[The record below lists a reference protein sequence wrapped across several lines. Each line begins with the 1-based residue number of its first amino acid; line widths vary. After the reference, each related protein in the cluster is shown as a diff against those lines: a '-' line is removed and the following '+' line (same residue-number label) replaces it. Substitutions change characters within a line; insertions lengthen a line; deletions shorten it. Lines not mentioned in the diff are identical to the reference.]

1 MSANLTPNT
10 DISPTTAPI
19 RRRQEERTALSDRL
33 LREAAISLLIE
44 RGIAGTTLAAIGERS
59 GYSRGLVTHRFG
71 SKAGLLAYIHDTVAA
86 QWTAHV
92 KDEVGESVGMEAL
105 RRVIRAVYGF
115 LVDEPDAMR
124 AMYLLRYA
132 SIDPSSEYRANVSK
146 VHRAQ
151 KRDVQRW
158 LEAGQVDGGINST
171 VQATLAAELF
181 CASLDG
187 LLYRWLVS
195 PEIPVE
201 KLHRQFSREVGLS
214 LGVPAAELNRRRRS
228 PDRRQSRD

>member
-1 MSANLTPNT
+1 MSANVTL
-10 DISPTTAPI
+10 TTAIPRASAPV

-33 LREAAISLLIE
+33 LREAAITLLIE
-44 RGIAGTTLAAIGERS
+44 RGIAGTTLAAIGERA

-71 SKAGLLAYIHDTVAA
+71 SKAGLLAYVHDTVAA

-92 KDEVGESVGMEAL
+92 KDAVGESVGMEAL
-105 RRVIRAVYGF
+105 RRVIEAVYGF
-115 LVDEPDAMR
+115 LVEEPDAMR

-158 LEAGQVDGGINST
+158 IEAGQSSDSINVG
-171 VQATLAAELF
+171 VQAALAAELF

-195 PEIPVE
+195 PEIPVS
-201 KLHRQFSREVGLS
+201 KLHQQFAREVSLT
-214 LGVPAAELNRRRRS
+214 LGVPVVELARRRR
-228 PDRRQSRD
+228 

>member
-1 MSANLTPNT
+1 MSVPLTLTVNGP
-10 DISPTTAPI
+10 SPPA

-33 LREAAISLLIE
+33 LKDAAIKLLIE
-44 RGIAGTTLAAIGERS
+44 GGIAGATLAAIGERS

-71 SKAGLLAYIHDTVAA
+71 SKAGLLAYVHDSIAA

-92 KDEVGESVGMEAL
+92 KNAVAETTGMDAL
-105 RRVIRAVYGF
+105 QRIITAVYGF
-115 LVDEPDAMR
+115 LEDEPDAMR

-158 LEAGQVDGGINST
+158 IEAGQGCGNLNGAVP
-171 VQATLAAELF
+171 AELAAELF

-201 KLHRQFSREVGLS
+201 ELHQQFAREVRLS
-214 LGVPAAELNRRRRS
+214 LGVTVAAPA
-228 PDRRQSRD
+228 

>member
-1 MSANLTPNT
+1 MSTNLTS
-10 DISPTTAPI
+10 IIAASHTTAPV

-33 LREAAISLLIE
+33 LREAAITLLME

-71 SKAGLLAYIHDTVAA
+71 SKAGLLAYVHDTIAA

-92 KDEVGESVGMEAL
+92 KTAVAESVGMEAL
-105 RRVIRAVYGF
+105 QRIIDAVYGF
-115 LVDEPDAMR
+115 LVEEPDAMR

-158 LEAGQVDGGINST
+158 IEAGQTAGCLNSA
-171 VQATLAAELF
+171 VQAELAAELF
-181 CASLDG
+181 CAALDG

-195 PEIPVE
+195 PEIPVQQ
-201 KLHRQFSREVGLS
+201 LHEQFSREIRLS
-214 LGVPAAELNRRRRS
+214 LGSPATVTTR
-228 PDRRQSRD
+228 PQC

>member
-1 MSANLTPNT
+1 
-10 DISPTTAPI
+10 
-19 RRRQEERTALSDRL
+19 L
-33 LREAAISLLIE
+33 LKKAAIGLLIE
-44 RGIAGTTLAAIGERS
+44 GGIAGTTLAAIGERS

-71 SKAGLLAYIHDTVAA
+71 SKAGLLAYVHDAIAA

-92 KDEVGESVGMEAL
+92 KDSVAETAGMEAL
-105 RRVIRAVYGF
+105 QRVIKAVYGF
-115 LVDEPDAMR
+115 LEQEPDAMR

-151 KRDVQRW
+151 TRDVQRW
-158 LEAGQVDGGINST
+158 IEAGQANGSINQG
-171 VQATLAAELF
+171 VPAGLAAELF

-195 PEIPVE
+195 PEIAVE
-201 KLHRQFSREVGLS
+201 KLHRQFAREVS
-214 LGVPAAELNRRRRS
+214 VFLGIPAGKQLAAIARKKL
-228 PDRRQSRD
+228 

>member
-1 MSANLTPNT
+1 ME
-10 DISPTTAPI
+10 
-19 RRRQEERTALSDRL
+19 Q
-33 LREAAISLLIE
+33 
-44 RGIAGTTLAAIGERS
+44 GIAGTTLASIGEHS

-71 SKAGLLAYIHDTVAA
+71 SKAGLLAYVHDTIAA
-86 QWTAHV
+86 QWTAYV
-92 KDEVGESVGMEAL
+92 NNAVGESVGMSAL
-105 RRVIRAVYGF
+105 QRIIDAVYGF
-115 LVDEPDAMR
+115 LVEEPDAMR

-158 LEAGQVDGGINST
+158 IEAGQTTGSLNPT
-171 VQATLAAELF
+171 VQAELAAELF

-195 PEIPVE
+195 PEIPVKE
-201 KLHRQFSREVGLS
+201 LHAQFSREIRLS
-214 LGVPAAELNRRRRS
+214 LGIPTTTPNHRRRRTH
-228 PDRRQSRD
+228 RDAL

>member
-1 MSANLTPNT
+1 MSANLTPT
-10 DISPTTAPI
+10 IADSRATTPV

-33 LREAAISLLIE
+33 LREAAITLLME

-71 SKAGLLAYIHDTVAA
+71 SKAGLLAYVHDTIAA
-86 QWTAHV
+86 QWTDHV
-92 KDEVGESVGMEAL
+92 KNAVGEHVGMQAL
-105 RRVIRAVYGF
+105 QQIIDAVYGF
-115 LVDEPDAMR
+115 LVEEPDAMR

-158 LEAGQVDGGINST
+158 IETGQTAGSLNAA
-171 VQATLAAELF
+171 VQSELAAELF

-201 KLHRQFSREVGLS
+201 ELHEQFSREISLS
-214 LGVPAAELNRRRRS
+214 LGIPATTTNHRHR
-228 PDRRQSRD
+228 